1 MSWARTQFKAHYIQ
15 RQSFVLKQRGQEHR
29 QHGGGRSTVLHFCLL
44 DKIGLEESIRLL
56 CGTWLACL
64 CVYLCVR
71 KWEERDEAKK
81 IPVCAR
87 EDHLTCLMY
96 EGLKLSFK
104 RVEGPLHT
112 KYETCDRHIVTH
124 ENTWQS
130 SFAACSLQPAT
141 PTHNTKQVCFA
152 SRNLACS
159 AVQGGVHLCVYASD
173 QKNVWILQ

>member
-1 MSWARTQFKAHYIQ
+1 MEGEEAL
-15 RQSFVLKQRGQEHR
+15 SFIFVCLTKLDW
-29 QHGGGRSTVLHFCLL
+29 RSPLGYCVGLDLL
-44 DKIGLEESIRLL
+44 V
-56 CGTWLACL
+56 
-64 CVYLCVR
+64 CVCICV
-71 KWEERDEAKK
+71 WENGKK
-81 IPVCAR
+81 ETKLRRSPVCAR
-87 EDHLTCLMY
+87 EDHLTCFMY